1 MPLVVSVIGAR
12 PQFVKASVVCR
23 ALDRRGIEHQVIHT
37 GQHYDSAMSERFFAE
52 LQVPTPIVDLGVG
65 SGPHGLQTARML
77 ERLEARLMDLPGA
90 TVLTYGDTNSAL
102 AAALVAAK
110 LKMTLGH
117 IEAGLR
123 SFNRAMPEEV
133 NRVVADHLSDL
144 LFAPTSQA
152 VTNLKLEGLQGRA
165 VYLTGDVMLDAA
177 ILFTPLAEREST
189 IRDRLNLDAAGYVL
203 ATIHRPEN
211 TQDPDRL
218 RAVIEG
224 LKAVATKIRVILPAH
239 PRTRA
244 AIVRDGISTD
254 GIVVIDPVGYLDM
267 LALQGQAAA
276 IATDSGGLQKEAFFQ
291 RIPCVTLRTE
301 TEWVELVD
309 LGWNRLAPPFSS
321 AAVSEAILS
330 AIGTSGLSAEPYG
343 NGDASTAIAEILS
356 DPIAIDHPTR
366 SESGTGSEGRW
377 RS

>member
-1 MPLVVSVIGAR
+1 M
-12 PQFVKASVVCR
+12 
-23 ALDRRGIEHQVIHT
+23 
-37 GQHYDSAMSERFFAE
+37 
-52 LQVPTPIVDLGVG
+52 
-65 SGPHGLQTARML
+65 
-77 ERLEARLMDLPGA
+77 
-90 TVLTYGDTNSAL
+90 
-102 AAALVAAK
+102 
-110 LKMTLGH
+110 
-117 IEAGLR
+117 
-123 SFNRAMPEEV
+123 
-133 NRVVADHLSDL
+133 

-189 IRDRLNLDAAGYVL
+189 IRDRLDLKPAGYVL

-244 AIVRDGISTD
+244 AIARDGISTD

-309 LGWNRLAPPFSS
+309 LRWNRLAPPFSS

-330 AIGTSGLSAEPYG
+330 AIGTTGLSAEPYG
-343 NGDASTAIAEILS
+343 NGDASTTIAEILS
-356 DPIAIDHPTR
+356 DPIATDHPAR